1 MAIASDNVSRSC
13 EGCRPHPVQCAVQL
27 GLKIQTSSGPTLR
40 VTTASNWTPRS
51 KCRKFPTIIEAIY
64 QNLPRFQITVA
75 DRVYGHQLA
84 YA

>member
-1 MAIASDNVSRSC
+1 MAERPITYRGVVKAVVRTPSNVI
-13 EGCRPHPVQCAVQL
+13 